1 MNARNRARLRWMFPQ
16 LKMRTDDSPASSRP
30 LTLEERRWTVRDQ
43 PRTRATFALPHPAD
57 FPGGLPAPSE
67 YPRR

>member
-1 MNARNRARLRWMFPQ
+1 MFPQ
-16 LKMRTDDSPASSRP
+16 LRFRHPQTRRV

-57 FPGGLPAPSE
+57 FPGGLPLPGE
-67 YPRR
+67 YPARR